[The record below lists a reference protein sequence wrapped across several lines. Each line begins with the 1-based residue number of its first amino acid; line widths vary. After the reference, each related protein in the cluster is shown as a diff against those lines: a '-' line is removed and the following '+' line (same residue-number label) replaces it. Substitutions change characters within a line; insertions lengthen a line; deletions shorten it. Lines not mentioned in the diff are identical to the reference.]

1 MPKGKQPNPGI
12 EIRGIG
18 EGISESKLT
27 QLGANKSGVPVARSN
42 KELRTRGQVSVNMTF
57 SMEIMQLSES
67 AKKID
72 RVELLRDA
80 FKRYLE
86 LCDQYGIPPT
96 NMSAYSAL
104 GIDLK
109 TAKLWAAGKAGRD
122 KAELIRWI
130 NQFLAMSRQTNIDT
144 GAMSPQVGMFL
155 QKNFDGLSET
165 PIEIAEERDLLG
177 DKPSAEDIIDRYE
190 SLPDEE

>member
-1 MPKGKQPNPGI
+1 MPKGKQPNPNI

-27 QLGANKSGVPVARSN
+27 SLGANSSRVPSTKTNR
-42 KELRTRGQVSVNMTF
+42 EMRTKGQVAVNMEF
-57 SMEIMQLSES
+57 SMQILQLSES
-67 AKKID
+67 AKQVD
-72 RVELLRDA
+72 SVAMLRDA
-80 FKRYLE
+80 FKQYLE
-86 LCDQYGIPPT
+86 LCNEYGIQPS

-109 TAKLWAAGKAGRD
+109 KAKLWAAGKAGRE
-122 KAELIRWI
+122 KAELMQFV
-130 NQFLAMSRQTNIDT
+130 NQFLAMSRETSIMSGT
-144 GAMSPQVGMFL
+144 ISPQVGQFM
-155 QKNFDGLSET
+155 QKNFDGLSDA